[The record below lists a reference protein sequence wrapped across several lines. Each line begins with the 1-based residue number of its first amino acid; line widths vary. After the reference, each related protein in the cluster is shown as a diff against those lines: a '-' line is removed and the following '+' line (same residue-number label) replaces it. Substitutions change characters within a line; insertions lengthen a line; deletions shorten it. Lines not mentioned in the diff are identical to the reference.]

1 MVYTTGGSTP
11 RVGIFLLNDMTNIE
25 LVEKYLHSIG
35 MKLVKGSTL
44 EALFPFLIMD
54 CQYQLYCKDI
64 APIPVKQDLKKV
76 RNQWIES
83 YNKFNRS
90 LFKAFTVDEQDEIV
104 DKMDDFSSYI
114 QNDLVVAK
122 VAMMDV
128 AKQLPFE
135 IQNVIGSCLMCNA
148 LAQMAQI
155 IWGKVYHNRRN
166 ESMFNREIDG
176 VRKFSWRF
184 LNMYYK
190 EDEHISCNVETVN
203 TTIDILCR
211 KAIKWLY
218 L

>member
-1 MVYTTGGSTP
+1 
-11 RVGIFLLNDMTNIE
+11 MTNIE

-35 MKLVKGSTL
+35 MKLVTGSTL
-44 EALFPFLIMD
+44 ETLLPFLIMD
-54 CQYQLYCKDI
+54 CQYQLYTKDI
-64 APIPVKQDLKKV
+64 AHLPAKRELKKI

-83 YNKFNRS
+83 YNRFNRS
-90 LFKAFTVDEQDEIV
+90 LFDAFSIEEQDEIV
-104 DKMDDFSSYI
+104 DRMDDFANYI
-114 QNDLVVAK
+114 QNDLVIAK

-128 AKQLPFE
+128 AKKLPLE
-135 IQNVIGSCLMCNA
+135 TQNVIGSCLMCNA

-190 EDEHISCNVETVN
+190 EDENISCNVESVN

-211 KAIKWLY
+211 KVIKWLY
-218 L
+218 K